1 VKYNEVGK
9 ALKRIFLENPTVD
22 NTCAQRLNRRIHK
35 DDILLFLQLAR
46 KNNDIE
52 KNYK

>member
-9 ALKRIFLENPTVD
+9 ALKRFCLENPTVD

-35 DDILLFLQLAR
+35 DDIFVVFAISTQ
-46 KNNDIE
+46 K
-52 KNYK
+52 